1 LSDARDRVLS
11 ARWAIFDLDGT
22 LFDIPVDWKPLRER
36 MIAICR
42 EEGAIESVVKI
53 RDAYEFSADRPDLK
67 SRLLALHA
75 DAEILGWGEAKEVKA
90 GCSAARYRLQKGLP
104 TAVLTMNT
112 RGTAQHLV
120 GDWGFSPI
128 VTIED
133 VLRPKPHPEGIDLI
147 LGKLGAGRF
156 GTIMVGNSDYDR
168 NAASGAAVPYV
179 DVTEL

>member
-1 LSDARDRVLS
+1 MSDARDRVLS

-36 MIAICR
+36 MITLCR
-42 EEGAIESVVKI
+42 EEGSGDDVVKI
-53 RDAYEFSADRPDLK
+53 RDAYEFAADRPDLK
-67 SRLLALHA
+67 SKLLSIHTE
-75 DAEILGWGEAKEVKA
+75 AETIGWAKASEVKS
-90 GCSAARYRLQKGLP
+90 GCSAARHRLEKGLP

-112 RGTAQHLV
+112 RQTAQRLL
-120 GDWGFSPI
+120 GDWGFFPI

-133 VLRPKPHPEGIDLI
+133 VLRPKPHPEGIEII
-147 LGKLGAGRF
+147 LAKLSAGRY

-168 NAASGAAVPYV
+168 NAASGAAIPYV

>member
-1 LSDARDRVLS
+1 MSDARDRVLS

-22 LFDIPVDWKPLRER
+22 LFDIPVDWRPLRER
-36 MIAICR
+36 MIALCR
-42 EEGAIESVVKI
+42 HEGSGDDVVKI
-53 RDAYEFSADRPDLK
+53 RDAYEFAADRPDLK
-67 SRLLALHA
+67 SRLRSLHIE
-75 DAEILGWGEAKEVKA
+75 AESLGWDKAVEVKA
-90 GCSAARYRLQKGLP
+90 GCSAARYRLEKGMP

-112 RGTAQHLV
+112 RETAQHLL

-133 VLRPKPHPEGIDLI
+133 VLRPKPHPEGIELI
-147 LGKLGAGRF
+147 IAKLSAGRY

-168 NAASGAAVPYV
+168 KAASGAAVPYV